1 MATEVK
7 PHADHPDSP
16 SQEPEILP
24 LSLAGKWV
32 AWSSDGMRIVAA
44 GETIDEAERLAA
56 EAGEPEPIFERH
68 PGRARL

>member
-7 PHADHPDSP
+7 SLSDYQDSED
-16 SQEPEILP
+16 QEPEVLP

-32 AWSSDGMRIVAA
+32 AWSSDGLRIVAA
-44 GETIDEAERLAA
+44 ADTIDEAERLAA

>member
-1 MATEVK
+1 MSMEVK
-7 PHADHPDSP
+7 PQVGHRDSP

-32 AWSSDGMRIVAA
+32 AWSSDGMRIVASA
-44 GETIDEAERLAA
+44 ETIDEAERLAA
-56 EAGEPEPIFERH
+56 EVGEPEPIFERH